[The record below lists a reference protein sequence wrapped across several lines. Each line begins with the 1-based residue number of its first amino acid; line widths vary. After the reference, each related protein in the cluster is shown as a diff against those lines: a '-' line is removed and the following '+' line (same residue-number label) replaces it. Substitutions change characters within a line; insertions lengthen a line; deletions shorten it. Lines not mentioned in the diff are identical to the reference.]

1 MELEVELEREKEAAT
16 APQSWIQLA
25 PAVGIASVQPVPNC
39 AVWRSGVEEG
49 VGGGR
54 GVGASGRCLRR
65 AGREGRHWVWEGEGG
80 GEVFGI
86 FSKIDY

>member
-49 VGGGR
+49 VGGG
-54 GVGASGRCLRR
+54 
-65 AGREGRHWVWEGEGG
+65 
-80 GEVFGI
+80 EV
-86 FSKIDY
+86 